1 MTYWELKKECL
12 FYFESQK
19 KILRSYTALEG
30 SWKMASRRQE
40 ILPQPSYLHMWI
52 LSRDLLPKLHTL
64 APLPG
69 NTYLLPPSAP
79 HSPSHLINSQP
90 LPSQPS
96 IREHGICGGVFGFAA
111 WTHVQKGWGGREIL
125 ASQYTDSDTDIC
137 SNFCRSI
144 NPNDTLCWGNL
155 SCLQISGCTIYRNTW
170 AGHCFVSFTA
180 KSKKHS
186 VLLSKWETLCFLP
199 RVRDTQFYCHQW
211 ETLSFTAKSER
222 HSVYCQEWKIFSFAT
237 KSERHSVFCQEWE
250 TLSFLPRA
258 RDTQFTA
265 KSRRHSRHPV
275 PNIKSV
281 WILLTSSAPVN

>member
-30 SWKMASRRQE
+30 SCKMAFRRQE

-52 LSRDLLPKLHTL
+52 LTRDLLPKLHTL

-69 NTYLLPPSAP
+69 NTYLLPSFQPLTAP

-111 WTHVQKGWGGREIL
+111 WIHVQKGWGGRENL

-137 SNFCRSI
+137 SN
-144 NPNDTLCWGNL
+144 LCWGISSHDNLCWANL
-155 SCLQISGCTIYRNTW
+155 SLQISGCTIYRNTW
-170 AGHCFVSFTA
+170 AGHCFVSFTT
-180 KSKKHS
+180 KSEKHS
-186 VLLSKWETLCFLP
+186 VLLPPVRNTQFYCQKWETLCLLPRVKDIQFCYQKWKTLCILP
-199 RVRDTQFYCHQW
+199 RVRDTQPS
-211 ETLSFTAKSER
+211 TKSDNTQF
-222 HSVYCQEWKIFSFAT
+222 YCQE
-237 KSERHSVFCQEWE
+237 
-250 TLSFLPRA
+250 
-258 RDTQFTA
+258 
-265 KSRRHSRHPV
+265 
-275 PNIKSV
+275 
-281 WILLTSSAPVN
+281 